1 MNSNAVEIGAM
12 ISDRIVR
19 LCKHVELLACELDR
33 WTARGQAGSA
43 RAVLLRMKL
52 AAMTSELVTADLV
65 ERMQQASSSAT
76 AASED
81 ARAPR

>member
-1 MNSNAVEIGAM
+1 M
-12 ISDRIVR
+12 ISDRIIY

-33 WTARGQAGSA
+33 WTARGQAGTA

-52 AAMTSELVTADLV
+52 AAMTADLV
-65 ERMQQASSSAT
+65 AADLIDRMQKASSAT

>member
-1 MNSNAVEIGAM
+1 M
-12 ISDRIVR
+12 ISDRITY
-19 LCKHVELLACELDR
+19 LCKHVEFLACELDR
-33 WTARGQAGSA
+33 WTSRGQAGTA

-52 AAMTSELVTADLV
+52 AAMTAELVTVDLID
-65 ERMQQASSSAT
+65 RMQQAASAT